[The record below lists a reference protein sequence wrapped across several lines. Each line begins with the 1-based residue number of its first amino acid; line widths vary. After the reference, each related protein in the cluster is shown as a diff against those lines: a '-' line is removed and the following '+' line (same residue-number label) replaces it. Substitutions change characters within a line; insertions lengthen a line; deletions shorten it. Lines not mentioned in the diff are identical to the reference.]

1 MTKLRVAWDD
11 CFARSNNTG
20 TGVYAARLSQQ
31 LANRNDLTLD
41 VLNGW
46 EMFSGRS
53 GVASRALRTAVKL
66 IWTHAY
72 LPAVLWKR
80 NFSVLHAP
88 AFVAPIASPCPT
100 VITLHDITYLLYP
113 SHFASWWV
121 GYMKSVMPLAV
132 KLSAAVICGSENSK
146 QDILRTYGIPSERV
160 HVIPYGLD
168 HERFRLGVTLDS
180 TWARN
185 LGIRAGYILH
195 VGVFSQRKNIPVLL
209 QAIAH
214 LRSKGKWRNRQLVLA
229 GSEVPGIT
237 GAAEIYDTI
246 SRLGLTESVI
256 LTGHA
261 PDEHIPG
268 LYANA
273 SALVMP
279 SLYEGFGFPI
289 LESMAVGTP
298 VVASNSSSLPEVAG
312 DAAILVP
319 PRDMEALAEAIE
331 RVIENRTIAEEL
343 RRKGLARARQ
353 FSWERTAEQT
363 VAVYRSVA
371 NG

>member
-1 MTKLRVAWDD
+1 MYLTAMMPRVLR
-11 CFARSNNTG
+11 
-20 TGVYAARLSQQ
+20 
-31 LANRNDLTLD
+31 
-41 VLNGW
+41 
-46 EMFSGRS
+46 
-53 GVASRALRTAVKL
+53 AV
-66 IWTHAY
+66 
-72 LPAVLWKR
+72 
-80 NFSVLHAP
+80 
-88 AFVAPIASPCPT
+88 
-100 VITLHDITYLLYP
+100 
-113 SHFASWWV
+113 
-121 GYMKSVMPLAV
+121 
-132 KLSAAVICGSENSK
+132 SAIICVSECTK
-146 QDILRTYGIPSERV
+146 QDLLKAYQVSAGKV
-160 HVIPYGLD
+160 HVVHNGID
-168 HERFRLGVTLDS
+168 HSRFHPDVTLDPV
-180 TWARN
+180 WAKQ

-209 QAIAH
+209 QAIAR
-214 LRSKGKWRNRQLVLA
+214 LRSTGKWGNRQLVLA
-229 GSEVPGIT
+229 GSEAPGIV

-246 SRLGLTESVI
+246 ARLGLADSVI

-273 SALVMP
+273 SVLVMP

-319 PRDMEALAEAIE
+319 PHDVEVLAEAIE
-331 RVIENRTIAEEL
+331 DAVENRTIAEEL